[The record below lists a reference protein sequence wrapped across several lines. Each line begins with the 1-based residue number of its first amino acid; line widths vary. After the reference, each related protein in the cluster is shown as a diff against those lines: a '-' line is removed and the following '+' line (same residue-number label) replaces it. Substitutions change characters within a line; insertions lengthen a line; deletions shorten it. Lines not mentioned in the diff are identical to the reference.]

1 MDELPSMMRSVGFIS
16 GPIRTPY
23 ARVTMHLCPTHSAT
37 PSAIAT
43 EVSLREQRFGP
54 LSIGLVI
61 SAVLF
66 GITTAQSAAFLSKRH
81 GEPFLHKF
89 AVVGLWLLDLLS
101 TVFLENTLYHFLITI
116 HGPIAMSH
124 FFWSCKA
131 LFAMESIIIAW
142 AQSLYILRIWRLA
155 NVNMIKRRLALTGAL
170 VCTRTPTSPAL
181 TDVCFGKVCAS
192 LASLGIGMYTTY
204 KLTLTREARFESV
217 KWEVFSCLISTCV
230 IDFSISTIL
239 IMLLAKQ
246 PKGTSWTDS
255 TAVVLASYALNTG
268 FLNSIISTASIIA
281 YAIDQRS
288 YAFLGIRVILSTVH
302 INSLMAMLNARH
314 YFQKETPATVILQ
327 SHDARLTVSQG
338 GNSVYASRRRPTTAD
353 KERTPTINEA
363 GLPQF
368 DKTPTLIGNQ
378 AGIVEVVIQREQST
392 TISRAL
398 RV

>member
-1 MDELPSMMRSVGFIS
+1 MHPACPS
-16 GPIRTPY
+16 PE
-23 ARVTMHLCPTHSAT
+23 
-37 PSAIAT
+37 AIAA

-54 LSIGLVI
+54 LSIGLVV

-66 GITTAQSAAFLSKRH
+66 GITTVQSAAFLSKRQ

-89 AVVGLWLLDLLS
+89 AVAGLWLLDLLS
-101 TVFLENTLYHFLITI
+101 TVFLENTLYHFLVTI
-116 HGPIAMSH
+116 RGPIALSH

-131 LFAMESIIIAW
+131 LWAMESIIIAW

-155 NVNMIKRRLALTGAL
+155 NVNMIKRRLVLTGAL
-170 VCTRTPTSPAL
+170 VRTGSPAPPTL
-181 TDVCFGKVCAS
+181 SELCFNTGVRLS
-192 LASLGIGMYTTY
+192 GQPGVRIIYNLQTG
-204 KLTLTREARFESV
+204 ARFEV
-217 KWEVFSCLISTCV
+217 LAWEVFSCLISTCI

-239 IMLLAKQ
+239 VMLLARQ

-255 TAVVLASYALNTG
+255 TAIVLASYALNTG
-268 FLNSIISTASIIA
+268 LCNGVISTASIIA
-281 YAIDQRS
+281 YAIDRRS

-302 INSLMAMLNARH
+302 INSLVAMLNARH

-338 GNSVYASRRRPTTAD
+338 GQVYASRRRPTTAD

-363 GLPQF
+363 GLLQF
-368 DKTPTLIGNQ
+368 DKTPILIGNQ

-392 TISRAL
+392 TISRPL
-398 RV
+398 RS

>member
-1 MDELPSMMRSVGFIS
+1 
-16 GPIRTPY
+16 
-23 ARVTMHLCPTHSAT
+23 
-37 PSAIAT
+37 
-43 EVSLREQRFGP
+43 
-54 LSIGLVI
+54 
-61 SAVLF
+61 
-66 GITTAQSAAFLSKRH
+66 
-81 GEPFLHKF
+81 
-89 AVVGLWLLDLLS
+89 
-101 TVFLENTLYHFLITI
+101 
-116 HGPIAMSH
+116 MSH

-131 LFAMESIIIAW
+131 LFAMEKIDVNLIV
-142 AQSLYILRIWRLA
+142 A
-155 NVNMIKRRLALTGAL
+155 NVNMIKRRLVLTGAL
-170 VCTRTPTSPAL
+170 
-181 TDVCFGKVCAS
+181 VCAS
-192 LASLGIGMYTTY
+192 LASLGIGLYTTY

-281 YAIDQRS
+281 VRPFGFARYEVVIEASVQYAIDQRS

-368 DKTPTLIGNQ
+368 DKTPALIGNQ